1 MKKQILIYLIV
12 LLLPC
17 AIFARTPCYNGEEN
31 CWECGQ
37 DCTAR
42 FNPSTKTFQVSGTGQ
57 MAGLAT
63 DGQAAN
69 VPWYSV
75 RNSVKNITFEGS
87 ITSLSTYA
95 FYGMSVE
102 NVTIPDSVTDIG
114 VGAFYECYSLKNV
127 TIPDSVKTIDIYA
140 FAKTNLDSIVIP
152 DSVISIPSS
161 NFFSNPNLT
170 SIIIDD
176 ATRIIYNV
184 NSAYGINEN
193 LKIYCTGDLAKCKQ
207 NAPEFE
213 DRIIKASTKQI
224 NGVTY
229 VYDTNGKLCAKSGIR
244 KNKRIYTIDEANAVA
259 GTTNHLKIR
268 YR

>member
-12 LLLPC
+12 FFLPC

-31 CWECGQ
+31 CWECG
-37 DCTAR
+37 DNCTAR
-42 FNPSTKTFQVSGTGQ
+42 FDPSTKTFQVSGTGQ

-69 VPWYSV
+69 VPWYSI
-75 RNSVKNITFEGS
+75 RSSVKNITFEGS
-87 ITSLSTYA
+87 ITSFSTYA

-102 NVTIPDSVTDIG
+102 NVTIPDSVTYIG
-114 VGAFYECYSLKNV
+114 FGAFFECYSLKNV
-127 TIPDSVKTIDIYA
+127 TIPDSVKTIGTYA

-152 DSVISIPSS
+152 DSVEFMQGS
-161 NFFSNPNLT
+161 NFSSNPNLT
-170 SIIIDD
+170 SIIMDD
-176 ATRIIYNV
+176 STRIGNSKIYGV
-184 NSAYGINEN
+184 NEN

-213 DRIIKASTKQI
+213 DRISKASTKEI

-229 VYDTNGKLCAKSGIR
+229 VYDKDGKLCAKSGIR
-244 KNKRIYTIDEANAVA
+244 KNKRIYTIEEALAVA
-259 GTTNHLKIR
+259 GDKNRVSIT

>member
-42 FNPSTKTFQVSGTGQ
+42 FNPSTETFQVSGTGQ
-57 MAGLAT
+57 MAELAT
-63 DGQAAN
+63 DGQSTN
-69 VPWYSV
+69 VPWYSI
-75 RNSVKNITFEGS
+75 RSSVKNITFEGS

-102 NVTIPDSVTDIG
+102 NVTIPDSVTYIG
-114 VGAFYECYSLKNV
+114 YGAFYKCYSLKNV
-127 TIPDSVKTIDIYA
+127 TIPDSVTTINIRA
-140 FAKTNLDSIVIP
+140 FQETNLDSIVVP
-152 DSVISIPSS
+152 DSVTYMEGS
-161 NFFSNPNLT
+161 NFSSNPNLT

-176 ATRIIYNV
+176 GTRIGRNDIHDV
-184 NSAYGINEN
+184 NEN

-207 NAPEFE
+207 NAPDFE

-244 KNKRIYTIDEANAVA
+244 KNKRIYTIEEANAVT
-259 GTTNHLKIR
+259 GTKNRVSIT